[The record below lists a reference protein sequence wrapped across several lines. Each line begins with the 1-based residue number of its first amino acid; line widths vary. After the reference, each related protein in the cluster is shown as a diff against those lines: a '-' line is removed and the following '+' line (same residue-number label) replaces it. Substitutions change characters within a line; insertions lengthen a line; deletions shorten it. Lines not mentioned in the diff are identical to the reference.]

1 MGQKTKAYKKQKAFL
16 LVECKGKTRHI
27 DALLRISSRQI
38 ILGIMLT
45 FLFPELV
52 LVRNEKGISKQNKL
66 EKTSQTVPLMAGR

>member
-27 DALLRISSRQI
+27 DAQI